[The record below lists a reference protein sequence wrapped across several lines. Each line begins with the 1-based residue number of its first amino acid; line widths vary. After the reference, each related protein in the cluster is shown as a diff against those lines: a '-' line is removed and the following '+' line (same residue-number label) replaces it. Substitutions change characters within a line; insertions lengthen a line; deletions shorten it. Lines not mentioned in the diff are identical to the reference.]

1 MLVNNREDYHHACV
15 KNGYRMP
22 HVKSPLCTL
31 QFMKEVR
38 FGETWVPKL
47 TDVKLAPCP
56 NPPSIEIIRE
66 ELVRLIEA
74 NINTCDANLK
84 APVRRLMD
92 HLKHS
97 AGDKAFMLDVLSTVT
112 DRNHPFFAKDYLP
125 PKKISSIQA

>member
-1 MLVNNREDYHHACV
+1 MCEEWLQDAAREITTLHASIHEGSKIRRDLGSEAYWC
-15 KNGYRMP
+15 
-22 HVKSPLCTL
+22 
-31 QFMKEVR
+31 EVSALS
-38 FGETWVPKL
+38 K
-47 TDVKLAPCP
+47 
-56 NPPSIEIIRE
+56 PPSIEIIRE

-84 APVRRLMD
+84 APVRRLME